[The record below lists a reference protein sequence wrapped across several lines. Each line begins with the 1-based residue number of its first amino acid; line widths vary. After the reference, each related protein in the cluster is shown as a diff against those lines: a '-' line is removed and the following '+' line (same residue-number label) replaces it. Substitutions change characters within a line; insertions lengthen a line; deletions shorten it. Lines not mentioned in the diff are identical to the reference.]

1 MRHHYSS
8 AAGIISAES
17 PRPGGLIDGA
27 SLRRH
32 VRALATAIVAE
43 PTARIG
49 SLGGRLIFAAAA
61 RSKTAAARCGA
72 PFGRRCRGRV
82 CACPRG
88 QRLRRRPR
96 SPARAG
102 VGLAHPRPH
111 PLRGR
116 TSVTRGPAMPRVSH
130 PTPSIAP
137 AYTGRL
143 STAPVP
149 SLRLPDDPMQPAAA
163 YRFVHDELMLDGS
176 SRLNLATFVT
186 TWMDPEAELLMA
198 QTFDKN
204 MIDKDEY
211 PATAAIESRC
221 VSMVADLFHA
231 EELSDDDPASATGV
245 STIGSS
251 EAVMLGGLALK
262 WRWRKRVGAGWKNR
276 TPNLVMGSDVQVVW
290 EKFCRYFDV
299 EPRYLPVEKGRYV
312 ITPEQVVDAV
322 DEDTI
327 GVVAILGTT
336 YTGELE
342 PIAPICAALDKLAA
356 DGGVDVPVH
365 VDAASGGFV
374 VPFLHPELK
383 WDFRLPRVV
392 SINVSGHKYGLT
404 YPGIGFVVWRSKEY
418 LPEDLV
424 FRVNYL
430 GGDMPTFT
438 LNFSR
443 AGNQVIGQY
452 YNFLRLGREGYTQI
466 MHSLS
471 QTARWLGE
479 QLRVGDHCELI
490 SDGSAIPV
498 VAFRLAKDRGYT
510 EFDVS
515 HELRTF
521 GWQVPAYTMP
531 DNATNIS
538 VLRIVVREGL
548 SADLARALHDD
559 TRTALASLDKVK
571 PGGHYSATHFAH

>member
-1 MRHHYSS
+1 MAHH
-8 AAGIISAES
+8 
-17 PRPGGLIDGA
+17 P
-27 SLRRH
+27 
-32 VRALATAIVAE
+32 
-43 PTARIG
+43 
-49 SLGGRLIFAAAA
+49 
-61 RSKTAAARCGA
+61 
-72 PFGRRCRGRV
+72 
-82 CACPRG
+82 
-88 QRLRRRPR
+88 
-96 SPARAG
+96 
-102 VGLAHPRPH
+102 
-111 PLRGR
+111 
-116 TSVTRGPAMPRVSH
+116 SVPEH
-130 PTPSIAP
+130 SIAP
-137 AYTGRL
+137 AYTNRL
-143 STAPVP
+143 FTAPIP
-149 SLRLPDDPMQPAAA
+149 ALRLPDESMDAEAA
-163 YRFVHDELMLDGS
+163 YRFIHDELMLDGS

-186 TWMDPEAELLMA
+186 TWMDPEAGRLMA
-198 QTFDKN
+198 ETFDKN

-211 PATAAIESRC
+211 PATAAMEQRC
-221 VSMVADLFHA
+221 VCMVADLFHA
-231 EELSDDDPASATGV
+231 ENLRDDDPSSAIGV

-262 WRWRKRVGAGWKNR
+262 WRWRQKVGADWKGR
-276 TPNLVMGSDVQVVW
+276 TPNLVMGSNVQVVW

-299 EPRYLPVEKGRYV
+299 EPRYLPMEEGRYV

-322 DEDTI
+322 DENTI
-327 GVVAILGTT
+327 GVVGILGTT

-342 PIAPICAALDKLAA
+342 PIEQICAALDKLAA
-356 DGGVDVPVH
+356 GGGVDVPVH

-374 VPFLHPELK
+374 VPFLHPGLR

-404 YPGIGFVVWRSKEY
+404 YPGIGFVVWRSAEH
-418 LPEDLV
+418 LPEELV

-443 AGNQVIGQY
+443 PGNQVVAQY
-452 YNFLRLGREGYTQI
+452 YNFLRLGRQGYTQV
-466 MHSLS
+466 MQALS
-471 QTARWLGE
+471 QTARWLAGE
-479 QLRVGDHCELI
+479 LAAGEHFEVI

-498 VAFRLAKDRGYT
+498 VAARLAKDRGFT

-531 DNATNIS
+531 DNATDVA

-559 TRTALASLDKVK
+559 AHTALANLEKVK
-571 PGGHYSATHFAH
+571 PGGHFSGEQHFAH

>member
-1 MRHHYSS
+1 MSR
-8 AAGIISAES
+8 
-17 PRPGGLIDGA
+17 
-27 SLRRH
+27 
-32 VRALATAIVAE
+32 
-43 PTARIG
+43 
-49 SLGGRLIFAAAA
+49 
-61 RSKTAAARCGA
+61 
-72 PFGRRCRGRV
+72 
-82 CACPRG
+82 
-88 QRLRRRPR
+88 
-96 SPARAG
+96 
-102 VGLAHPRPH
+102 
-111 PLRGR
+111 
-116 TSVTRGPAMPRVSH
+116 SH
-130 PTPSIAP
+130 PSVPANSIGP

-143 STAPVP
+143 FTAPVP
-149 SLRLPDDPMQPAAA
+149 ALRMPDQSMDPEAA
-163 YRFVHDELMLDGS
+163 YRFIHDELMLDGS

-186 TWMDPEAELLMA
+186 TWMDPQAGRLMA
-198 QTFDKN
+198 ETFDKN

-211 PATAAIESRC
+211 PATAAIEQRC
-221 VSMVADLFHA
+221 VCMVADLFHA
-231 EELSDDDPASATGV
+231 EGLRDDDPGSAVGV

-262 WRWRKRVGAGWKNR
+262 WRWRQRVGGKKGAWKGR
-276 TPNLVMGSDVQVVW
+276 TPNLVMGSNVQVVW

-299 EPRYLPVEKGRYV
+299 EPRYLPMEEGRYV

-342 PIAPICAALDKLAA
+342 PIAQICTALDQLAA
-356 DGGVDVPVH
+356 GGGVDVPVH

-374 VPFLHPELK
+374 MPFLHPDLK

-404 YPGIGFVVWRSKEY
+404 YPGIGFVVWRSREH
-418 LPEDLV
+418 LPEELV

-443 AGNQVIGQY
+443 PGNQVAGQY
-452 YNFLRLGREGYTQI
+452 YNFLRLGREGYTQV
-466 MHSLS
+466 MQALS
-471 QTARWLGE
+471 ATARWLAAELAAGE
-479 QLRVGDHCELI
+479 HFELI
-490 SDGSAIPV
+490 TDGSAIPV
-498 VAFRLAKDRGYT
+498 LAARLKGNRGYT
-510 EFDVS
+510 VFDVS

-521 GWQVPAYTMP
+521 GWQVPAYTLP
-531 DNATNIS
+531 DNATGVS

-559 TRTALASLDKVK
+559 TRTALATLDKLK
-571 PGGHYSATHFAH
+571 PGGHFSQQHFAH

>member
-1 MRHHYSS
+1 MK
-8 AAGIISAES
+8 
-17 PRPGGLIDGA
+17 
-27 SLRRH
+27 
-32 VRALATAIVAE
+32 
-43 PTARIG
+43 G
-49 SLGGRLIFAAAA
+49 STVSR
-61 RSKTAAARCGA
+61 
-72 PFGRRCRGRV
+72 
-82 CACPRG
+82 
-88 QRLRRRPR
+88 
-96 SPARAG
+96 
-102 VGLAHPRPH
+102 
-111 PLRGR
+111 
-116 TSVTRGPAMPRVSH
+116 SH
-130 PTPSIAP
+130 PSVPAHSIAP

-143 STAPVP
+143 FTAPVP
-149 SLRLPDDPMQPAAA
+149 ALRLPEESMDPEAA
-163 YRFVHDELMLDGS
+163 YRFIHDELMLDGS

-186 TWMDPEAELLMA
+186 TWMDPEAGKLMA
-198 QTFDKN
+198 ETFDKN

-211 PATAAIESRC
+211 PATAAIETRC

-231 EELSDDDPASATGV
+231 EGLRDDDPSSATGV

-251 EAVMLGGLALK
+251 EAVMLGGLAMK
-262 WRWRKRVGAGWKNR
+262 WRWRQKVGKDWKGR
-276 TPNLVMGSDVQVVW
+276 TPNLVMGSNVQVVW

-299 EPRYLPVEKGRYV
+299 EPRYLPMEKGRYV

-342 PIAPICAALDKLAA
+342 PVAEICAALDRLAA
-356 DGGVDVPVH
+356 GGGVDVPVH

-374 VPFLHPELK
+374 VPFLHPDLK

-404 YPGIGFVVWRSKEY
+404 YPGVGFVVWRSPEY

-443 AGNQVIGQY
+443 PGNQVVGQY
-452 YNFLRLGREGYTQI
+452 YNFLRLGREGYINVMQA
-466 MHSLS
+466 LS
-471 QTARWLGE
+471 ETARWLSA
-479 QLRVGDHCELI
+479 QLREVDHCELI
-490 SDGSAIPV
+490 ADGSAIPV
-498 VAFRLAKDRGYT
+498 VAFRLAGDRGYT
-510 EFDVS
+510 EFDLS

-531 DNATNIS
+531 DNATDVS

-548 SADLARALHDD
+548 SADMARALHDD
-559 TRTALASLDKVK
+559 AVTSLRTLDKVK
-571 PGGHYSATHFAH
+571 PGGNYDGQHFAH